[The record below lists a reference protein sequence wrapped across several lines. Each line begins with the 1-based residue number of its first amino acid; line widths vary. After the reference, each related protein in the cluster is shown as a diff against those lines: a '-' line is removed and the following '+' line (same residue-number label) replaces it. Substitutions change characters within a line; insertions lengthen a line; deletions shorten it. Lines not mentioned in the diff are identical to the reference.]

1 MKNNRHKVFILETAD
16 PFEFLKD
23 VNEGVAIEQICKN
36 LGHWSKRIQI
46 FNKDD
51 FRKAIDYISSID
63 PEKGNNE
70 PIVIH
75 LSMHGNESGIAIGP
89 DFIEWK
95 ELSSMVIKSYSNL
108 LHYLGKIIYII
119 SSCGANNQELTKCLQ
134 SELCTTKKGFIPPEY
149 VFTYDSESINWK
161 DSMIGWTVLYRM
173 ALEIDYDNKSTVMN
187 ALNKIAKIDIGK
199 IKYHRWDGKSK
210 SYKHFTGK

>member
-1 MKNNRHKVFILETAD
+1 M
-16 PFEFLKD
+16 
-23 VNEGVAIEQICKN
+23 Q
-36 LGHWSKRIQI
+36 
-46 FNKDD
+46 
-51 FRKAIDYISSID
+51 
-63 PEKGNNE
+63 
-70 PIVIH
+70 
-75 LSMHGNESGIAIGP
+75 
-89 DFIEWK
+89 
-95 ELSSMVIKSYSNL
+95 
-108 LHYLGKIIYII
+108 IYITFLNAKTSKKHCNSLGSMTFYSHFYPLNREKTHYI
-119 SSCGANNQELTKCLQ
+119 YNILMRANNQELTKCLQ